1 MIYDLTAEILEQ
13 AVKSILDAYGEV
25 FTPID
30 GVELPDHFDG
40 YLVQVRHTA
49 NPVMTNDGRTPVV
62 SQYTFEITRRVVI
75 EQVEAR
81 RVDSGATL
89 AVNLA
94 NVQKAVNDILNT
106 IDTNL
111 TLNVINVS
119 LSNEDITT
127 TESETTIFSSTFDL
141 TVQPLIV
148 EEL

>member
-1 MIYDLTAEILEQ
+1 MIYDLTTEVLEQ
-13 AVKSILDAYGEV
+13 AVKSILEAYGEV

-30 GVELPDHFDG
+30 GIEPPDHFDG
-40 YLVQVRHTA
+40 YIVQVRHTA
-49 NPVMTNDGRTPVV
+49 NTVMTNDGCTPVV
-62 SQYTFEITRRVVI
+62 SQYTLEITRKVVI
-75 EQVEAR
+75 EAVEAR

-89 AVNLA
+89 AVNFA
-94 NVQKAVNDILNT
+94 NVQNAVNDILTT
-106 IDTNL
+106 IDPNL

-119 LSNEDITT
+119 LSNEDIMT

>member
-1 MIYDLTAEILEQ
+1 MIDLTAEILEQ
-13 AVKSILDAYGEV
+13 AVKNILSPYGEV

-30 GVELPDHFDG
+30 GADLPNNFDG

-49 NPVMTNDGRTPVV
+49 NTVMTNDGKIPVV
-62 SQYTFEITRRVVI
+62 SVYSLEVSRRVFA
-75 EQVEAR
+75 EQVQAR

-89 AVNLA
+89 AINFA
-94 NVQKAVNDILNT
+94 NVQNVIIDILNT
-106 IDTNL
+106 IDSSL

-119 LSNEDITT
+119 LTNEDIAT
-127 TESETTIFSSTFDL
+127 TESETTIFTSSFDL

>member
-1 MIYDLTAEILEQ
+1 MIDLTAEILEQ
-13 AVKSILDAYGEV
+13 AVKNILGSYGDV

-30 GVELPDHFDG
+30 GAELPDNFDG

-49 NPVMTNDGRTPVV
+49 NTVMTNDGKTPVV
-62 SQYTFEITRRVVI
+62 SVYALEVTRRVFA
-75 EQVEAR
+75 EQVQAR

-94 NVQKAVNDILNT
+94 NVQNVIINILST
-106 IDTNL
+106 IDPSL

-119 LSNEDITT
+119 LSNEDIAT
-127 TESETTIFSSTFDL
+127 TESETTIFTSSFDL